1 MNRALEQVRRRAGL
15 ALRDRVAG
23 PDAERRAQRIWGT
36 PGQRWFTPQDPVWR
50 VHGEASM
57 YPGGVAA
64 LLLQSLHPLAM
75 AGVAQHS
82 GYRGDP
88 WGRLQRTS
96 GYVATTTFGTVEHAR
111 ELIGVVRS
119 VHETVQGVDAR
130 GRPYRAGNPELLEW
144 VHVAEIASFLAAHQ
158 AYAAEPLDAG
168 EADRYVAQAGVP
180 ARELGVLDPPRS
192 VAELEA
198 ALVADRPHL
207 EVTDEALDA
216 ASFLLRT
223 PLLPWAT
230 RPGFWVLAAGGV
242 GVLPDWARSML
253 GLPTGVLADRVLRTS
268 GLAGT
273 AAVRWAMRTTEDAR
287 TLSEDAG

>member
-1 MNRALEQVRRRAGL
+1 MRVLERLRTRAGL

-23 PDAERRAQRIWGT
+23 PEAPRRAQRIWGT
-36 PGQRWFTPQDPVWR
+36 PGQRWFAADDPVCR

-57 YPGGVAA
+57 YSGGVAA

-96 GYVATTTFGTVEHAR
+96 NYVATTTFGTVQHAQ
-111 ELIGVVRS
+111 ELIGVVRT
-119 VHETVQGVDAR
+119 VHEGVHGTDAR
-130 GRPYRAGNPELLEW
+130 GRPYRASDPVLLEW

-158 AYAAEPLDAG
+158 AYAAEPLDAAA
-168 EADRYVAQAGVP
+168 ADLYVQQAGVP
-180 ARELGVLDPPRS
+180 ARLLGVVDPPAS

-198 ALVADRPHL
+198 ALARHRADL
-207 EVTDEALDA
+207 EVTPEALDA

-223 PLLPWAT
+223 PPLPWAA
-230 RPGFWVLAAGGV
+230 RPGFWVLAAGGI
-242 GVLPDWARSML
+242 GVMPHWARSML
-253 GLPTGVLADRVLRTS
+253 GLPTGPASDRVLR
-268 GLAGT
+268 GAGRAGT
-273 AAVRWAMRTTEDAR
+273 AAVRWAMRSTEDAR
-287 TLSEDAG
+287 TLVDDVG